1 MIPSRAEAEAVLFEF
16 TQSEALRRHAR
27 GVEEAMR
34 AYARW
39 FGIEDPAEVEKWGIV
54 GLLHDFDYEQNPTE
68 DTHLHVGCRI
78 LRERGFPEEIVQAI
92 GSHADY
98 MGIPRD
104 TPMKRAIYACDELV
118 GFIGAAVK
126 VRPTRK
132 VADLP
137 VGVGDEEAQGQGLR
151 ALGGPRL
158 RLRRRGG
165 ARAAPR
171 GARGLRHRRARADR
185 GRDRPL
191 GLSPGPGARRIIG
204 AMASLVQDVWLGG
217 DPRPP
222 WPAAVASW
230 AESVGAA
237 AGSQAE

>member
-1 MIPSRAEAEAVLFEF
+1 MIPTRAEAEAVLFEF

-68 DTHLHVGCRI
+68 DTHLHVGCRV

-104 TPMKRAIYACDELV
+104 TPIKRALYGCDELV

-137 VGVGDEEAQGQGLR
+137 
-151 ALGGPRL
+151 
-158 RLRRRGG
+158 
-165 ARAAPR
+165 
-171 GARGLRHRRARADR
+171 
-185 GRDRPL
+185 
-191 GLSPGPGARRIIG
+191 
-204 AMASLVQDVWLGG
+204 
-217 DPRPP
+217 
-222 WPAAVASW
+222 
-230 AESVGAA
+230 AESVTKKLKDKAFARSVDRACVYGGAEALGRPLLEHVAFVIA
-237 AGSQAE
+237 ALVPIADEIGL